1 MQRISQ
7 LQSLSHDHHHA
18 LVLARR
24 CRVSA
29 SAANEQRTHEV
40 WEQVRVVFARDLE
53 PHFQIEEAC
62 LLPALEQ
69 AGQQPLVD
77 RIRVEHAA
85 LRDLAG
91 IAFAS
96 AGEVERFGILLDAHV
111 RYEEREVFETAQTC
125 LSADALERIAEACRN
140 MPRGVAG

>member
-1 MQRISQ
+1 MQRITQ

-29 SAANEQRTHEV
+29 SAGDEQHLHDV
-40 WEQVRVVFARDLE
+40 WGQVRAVFARDLE

-69 AGQQPLVD
+69 AGEQAYVD
-77 RIRVEHAA
+77 RIRVDHAA

-91 IAFAS
+91 IALAS
-96 AGEVERFGILLDAHV
+96 AGEVERFGVLLDAHV
-111 RYEEREVFETAQTC
+111 RYEEREVFEIAQTC
-125 LSADALERIAEACRN
+125 LSPDALERIAEACRN
-140 MPRGVAG
+140 TPRGAGG